1 MKYAL
6 YTVSGSEEK
15 PDNYFELKETA
26 AHDFKSDSLEEIL
39 RMTIEGLNNE
49 ELFDA
54 NWFFVTDEENGII
67 LFS

>member
-6 YTVSGSEEK
+6 YTVSGNEEK
-15 PDNYFELKETA
+15 PKSYFELKEEATYG
-26 AHDFKSDSLEEIL
+26 FKSDSLEEIL

-49 ELFDA
+49 ELFDV